1 MKIEQPW
8 VDSALEGS
16 DNEKSTLYGRV
27 DHRISAGA
35 EVRGDRGRG
44 LPRQVRLSDLRLA
57 PAPDM
62 ALENMTL
69 ALAER
74 YLVQHALAQTGG
86 NSDAAAEWLGLSRI
100 AF

>member
-1 MKIEQPW
+1 
-8 VDSALEGS
+8 
-16 DNEKSTLYGRV
+16 
-27 DHRISAGA
+27 
-35 EVRGDRGRG
+35 
-44 LPRQVRLSDLRLA
+44 
-57 PAPDM
+57 M